1 MPIEISGDPARV
13 VRHRDARDHI
23 ATLLI
28 SIRATQGNGN
38 MASNNSYSRN
48 RRKGNANA
56 PRIAVAGVIVVV
68 VLVFVGAALHLS
80 SAPSN
85 ARVVAGGPQQLP
97 DDGMIELIVPL
108 QSVPPGATLE
118 PKMFHRVRKPEIIVG
133 PDIIRDLEEVKGL
146 YSKGVLVAEQPVHR
160 DFLTSL
166 QPVNALTASI
176 PNGYRAIA
184 ISVDATSSVEGWAQ
198 PGARVD
204 VIWVTKDF
212 GSQIAYVIAPNAKVL
227 SANKKAEGARVD
239 GKEEEREDPSTVTLL
254 LSVRDAMRVRL
265 AALNGR
271 LALVLRGSDSES
283 TKPGSPIGEGALFNI
298 GPKVVIPHSRNVIDV
313 KIKDRRTGKVE
324 TLKFED
330 GQRVKE

>member
-1 MPIEISGDPARV
+1 MIEERVAHLDWSEAGTGD
-13 VRHRDARDHI
+13 
-23 ATLLI
+23 
-28 SIRATQGNGN
+28 
-38 MASNNSYSRN
+38 MASSNTYSRN
-48 RRKGNANA
+48 RRRGSSSV
-56 PRIAVAGVIVVV
+56 PRIAVVAAVGVAAL
-68 VLVFVGAALHLS
+68 VLIVGALHFS
-80 SAPSN
+80 SSPSN
-85 ARVVAGGPQQLP
+85 ARVVAGIPQQP
-97 DDGMIELIVPL
+97 IDDGMIEIIVPL
-108 QSVPPGATLE
+108 QNVPPGATLE
-118 PKMFHRVRKPEIIVG
+118 PTMFHRVKKPEIIVG
-133 PDIIRDLEEVKGL
+133 PDIIRDFEEVKGL
-146 YSKGVLVAEQPVHR
+146 YSKGVLVSEQPVHR

-227 SANKKAEGARVD
+227 SANKKAEGARVE
-239 GKEEEREDPSTVTLL
+239 GKDVQAEDPSTVTLL

-271 LALVLRGSDSES
+271 LALVLRGIDSES
-283 TKPGSPIGEGALFNI
+283 TKPGSPISEGALFNV
-298 GPKVVIPHSRNVIDV
+298 GPKVVANNNRNVIDV
-313 KIKDRRTGKVE
+313 KVRDRRTGKVE

>member
-1 MPIEISGDPARV
+1 
-13 VRHRDARDHI
+13 
-23 ATLLI
+23 
-28 SIRATQGNGN
+28 
-38 MASNNSYSRN
+38 MASSNTYSRN
-48 RRKGNANA
+48 RRRGNANA
-56 PRIAVAGVIVVV
+56 TRLAVVGAIAVAVVV
-68 VLVFVGAALHLS
+68 FVAASLHLS

-85 ARVVAGGPQQLP
+85 ARVVAGAPQRP
-97 DDGMIELIVPL
+97 VDDGMIEIIVPL

-118 PKMFHRVRKPEIIVG
+118 PNMFHRVRKPEIIVG
-133 PDIIRDLEEVKGL
+133 QDIIRDFEEVKGL

-227 SANKKAEGARVD
+227 SANKKAEGARVE
-239 GKEEEREDPSTVTLL
+239 GKDAQAEDPSTVTLL

-271 LALVLRGSDSES
+271 LALVLRGIDAES
-283 TKPGSPIGEGALFNI
+283 TKPGSPISEGALFNM
-298 GPKVVIPHSRNVIDV
+298 GPKMVAPNNRNVIDV
-313 KIKDRRTGKVE
+313 KVRDRLTGKIE

>member
-1 MPIEISGDPARV
+1 
-13 VRHRDARDHI
+13 
-23 ATLLI
+23 
-28 SIRATQGNGN
+28 
-38 MASNNSYSRN
+38 MASSNTYSRN
-48 RRKGNANA
+48 RRRGNASA
-56 PRIAVAGVIVVV
+56 SRLAVIGAIAVA
-68 VLVFVGAALHLS
+68 VLVFVGASLHLS

-85 ARVVAGGPQQLP
+85 ARNVAGGPQQP
-97 DDGMIELIVPL
+97 VDDGMIEIVVPL
-108 QSVPPGATLE
+108 QNIPPGATLE
-118 PKMFHRVRKPEIIVG
+118 PNMFHRVKKPEIIVG
-133 PDIIRDLEEVKGL
+133 PDIIRDFEEVKGL

-227 SANKKAEGARVD
+227 SANKKAEGARVER
-239 GKEEEREDPSTVTLL
+239 KEADVEEPSTVTLL

-271 LALVLRGSDSES
+271 LALVLRGIDSEN
-283 TKPGSPIGEGALFNI
+283 TKPGSPISEGALFNM
-298 GPKVVIPHSRNVIDV
+298 GPKVVISNNRNVIDV
-313 KIKDRRTGKVE
+313 KVRDRRTGKVE